1 MLAATL
7 LAVAAGMPLGV
18 WPEQTGAAAVTVH
31 DVEFYLVEPEDDY
44 SILAVQPLAVPLLK
58 ADAREVQRLAAV
70 AIKLGADAVLL
81 LGEMP
86 EKSIPD
92 DVESPLPTTGRYS
105 MAVFLTFDDAG
116 GDERSPAVPRARHA
130 RRGGVT
136 HHAGPRAAAGA
147 AAPVAR

>member
-18 WPEQTGAAAVTVH
+18 WPAQTGDAAITVH

-70 AIKLGADAVLL
+70 AVKLGADAVLL
-81 LGEMP
+81 LGEMG
-86 EKSIPD
+86 EKSIPKD
-92 DVESPLPTTGRYS
+92 PAAPLPTTGRYS
-105 MAVFLTFDDAG
+105 MAVFLTFDATEG
-116 GDERSPAVPRARHA
+116 WESSPAVPSVRHG
-130 RRGGVT
+130 RRG
-136 HHAGPRAAAGA
+136 AGRRAASPAVGGA
-147 AAPVAR
+147 PSAR